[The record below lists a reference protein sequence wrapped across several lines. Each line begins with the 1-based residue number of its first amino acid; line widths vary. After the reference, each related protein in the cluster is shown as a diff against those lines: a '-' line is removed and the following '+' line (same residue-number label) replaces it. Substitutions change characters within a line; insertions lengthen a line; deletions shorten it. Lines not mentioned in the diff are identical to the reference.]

1 MHIFDNEEITGYCT
15 NNLTN
20 VLVAD
25 TIYAD
30 HWHYHSYGGAGNI
43 GLGPNSPIWEIFGNP
58 TVKQF
63 DITAGCFAW
72 WYCIRTI
79 GGTLY
84 MNGFNP
90 NVTISSGASTVITP
104 TTASGETFTLTDL
117 SFGMYI
123 EANNS
128 ASYKSILNNNQTKYG
143 N

>member
-1 MHIFDNEEITGYCT
+1 
-15 NNLTN
+15 
-20 VLVAD
+20 
-25 TIYAD
+25 
-30 HWHYHSYGGAGNI
+30 
-43 GLGPNSPIWEIFGNP
+43 
-58 TVKQF
+58 
-63 DITAGCFAW
+63 
-72 WYCIRTI
+72 
-79 GGTLY
+79 

-90 NVTISSGASTVITP
+90 HVTIDSSASTVITP